1 MTHALNDSRKRKFFW
16 YFKRMK
22 IIDRKK
28 HGTYMKSR
36 NSMKRLIVYN
46 MWFETNNL
54 MLMIA
59 LGIHKFCKFK
69 TIINNLTSN
78 TVHMH

>member
-1 MTHALNDSRKRKFFW
+1 MEILG

-22 IIDRKK
+22 NRNRNK

-46 MWFETNNL
+46 M
-54 MLMIA
+54 
-59 LGIHKFCKFK
+59 
-69 TIINNLTSN
+69 
-78 TVHMH
+78 